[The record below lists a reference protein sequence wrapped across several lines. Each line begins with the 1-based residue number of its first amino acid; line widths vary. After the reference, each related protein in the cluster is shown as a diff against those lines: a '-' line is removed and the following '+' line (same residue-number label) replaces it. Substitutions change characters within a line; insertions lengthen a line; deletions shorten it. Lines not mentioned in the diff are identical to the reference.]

1 VNISLTSDTLLG
13 VFESYNAAIWPMQLA
28 AYVLGAVAILLAVRK
43 AESST
48 RIIAA
53 ILSFLWLFTG
63 IAFFML
69 ALAPVFP
76 PAYLFGGLFVIQ
88 AGIVLAEIFR
98 PRVSFGL
105 GRGWSPV
112 IGLLFIAFSVV
123 GYPLVGLLLDHRYPR
138 SPPFGLTPCPLVV
151 FTFGLLLLTTSRLPK
166 RLFVIPLLFAIAG
179 VIPVAIGMVE
189 DVGMVAA
196 GVVGTALILAR
207 NTRDVPPSPP
217 SVPA

>member
-1 VNISLTSDTLLG
+1 MNISLTSDTLLG
-13 VFESYNAAIWPMQLA
+13 VFESYNAAIWPMQVA
-28 AYVLGAVAILLAVRK
+28 AYMLGAVAILLAVRK
-43 AESST
+43 AKSSA

-88 AGIVLAEIFR
+88 AGILLAEIFR

-105 GRGWSPV
+105 GRGWPSV
-112 IGLLFIAFSVV
+112 TGLLFIVFSIV
-123 GYPLVGLLLDHRYPR
+123 GYPLIGLLVEHRYPR
-138 SPPFGLTPCPLVV
+138 SPPFGLTPCPLLV
-151 FTFGLLLLTTSRLPK
+151 FTFGLLLLTTSRVP
-166 RLFVIPLLFAIAG
+166 RRMFVIPLLCAIAG
-179 VIPVAIGMVE
+179 VIPIAIGMVE
-189 DVGMVAA
+189 DVAMVAA

-207 NTRDVPPSPP
+207 NARDVQPHLPSA
-217 SVPA
+217 PA

>member
-1 VNISLTSDTLLG
+1 MNISLTSDTLLG
-13 VFESYNAAIWPMQLA
+13 VFESYNAAIWPMQVA

-43 AESST
+43 VKSSA

-53 ILSFLWLFTG
+53 ILSFLGLFTG

-76 PAYLFGGLFVIQ
+76 PAYLFGGLFVVQ
-88 AGIVLAEIFR
+88 AGILLAEIFR

-112 IGLLFIAFSVV
+112 IGLLFISFSVV
-123 GYPLVGLLLDHRYPR
+123 GYPLVGLLLEHRYPR
-138 SPPFGLTPCPLVV
+138 SPPFGLTPCPLLV
-151 FTFGLLLLTTSRLPK
+151 FTFGLLLLTTSRVPK
-166 RLFVIPLLFAIAG
+166 RLFVIPLLWALAG
-179 VIPVAIGMVE
+179 VIPIAIGMLE
-189 DVGMVAA
+189 DIAMIVA

-207 NTRDVPPSPP
+207 DARDAQPNLPP
-217 SVPA
+217 AAA